1 MPETA
6 PTSSV
11 TPDPATTSAASRVD
25 RAVEETTTTLPPAV
39 TDSTTTTIAAPVDG
53 VTESVTEEVPVVA
66 PVLVELPVHGRGP
79 ARVVAG
85 VPTRINALVREA
97 IAVNDE
103 MLIRL
108 NDAQTQNRAT
118 SVAATRAQERVDR
131 LSSRERRAMVK
142 LDAARLMFE
151 DRVRWAYTRGPTA
164 SLEGFLQS
172 RTAAQLTG
180 RKAMVQFVLEQDTA
194 AVSRYLELRNDVGA
208 AVTTASDRLE
218 IAERAHARTQLAE
231 NEARAD
237 AALTTL
243 VVSMW
248 NRARR
253 GPRDL
258 VFPVVGTYAFGSD
271 FGAPRMVGSPD
282 EHQHQGNDIA
292 APLGA
297 QLVAVEPGMVVAMGN
312 DRLGGIKLWLAG
324 RSGTYYYYAHL
335 VSFAPEIHEG
345 DIVPAGAVLGFVG
358 NTGNARGGIPHLHFE
373 IHPAAGP
380 AVDPYPYLAAARAAA
395 TNGEVALRTSGRQ
408 QVRRHRD
415 EVRVVLDDPSRP
427 ERRRSPLVVVGLAS
441 TIAPEPRGSLDA
453 ENRDVGQPG
462 CGHLAGQLAD
472 PVEERGGE
480 PSRLLL
486 GVGVG
491 ATREVSLDHRTEAV
505 VRDVPAGQPV
515 EQRRESRDRRRGD
528 DAAGA
533 GHPSRFGQHA
543 DTIVPRHQVVERS
556 HHQDYVELPVP
567 MGKVPA
573 VALLDVVGPF
583 LTGLLDVERNRIEQR
598 HRVPAA

>member
-1 MPETA
+1 MIRVRPTCRSALVAALALGLLTAAGLPASAQEAPSPPISDPPLTVPEPPTTAPDVTAPETTA
-6 PTSSV
+6 PN
-11 TPDPATTSAASRVD
+11 ASMTL
-25 RAVEETTTTLPPAV
+25 EPTTTASVGMADRSADTTPTLAPAAN
-39 TDSTTTTIAAPVDG
+39 DSTTTTVAAPVDG
-53 VTESVTEEVPVVA
+53 VAEVVTEQVPVVA

-85 VPTRINALVREA
+85 VSTRINALVREA

-103 MLIRL
+103 MLVRL

-118 SVAATRAQERVDR
+118 SVAVTRAQDRVDR
-131 LSSRERRAMVK
+131 LSSRERRAMAR

-164 SLEGFLQS
+164 SLEGFLQC
-172 RTAAQLTG
+172 RTAAQLSG

-194 AVSRYLELRNDVGA
+194 AVSRYLGLRNNVGA

-218 IAERAHARTQLAE
+218 TAERAHARTQLAE

-253 GPRDL
+253 GARDL

-271 FGAPRMVGSPD
+271 FGAPRMVGSTD
-282 EHQHQGNDIA
+282 EHQHQGNDNV

-297 QLVAVEPGMVVAMGN
+297 QLVADEPGMVVAMGN

-335 VSFAPEIHEG
+335 VRFSPDVHEG

-380 AVDPYPYLAAARAAA
+380 AVDPYPFLAPAAR
-395 TNGEVALRTSGRQ
+395 RQ
-408 QVRRHRD
+408 
-415 EVRVVLDDPSRP
+415 
-427 ERRRSPLVVVGLAS
+427 
-441 TIAPEPRGSLDA
+441 
-453 ENRDVGQPG
+453 
-462 CGHLAGQLAD
+462 
-472 PVEERGGE
+472 
-480 PSRLLL
+480 
-486 GVGVG
+486 
-491 ATREVSLDHRTEAV
+491 RTEKW
-505 VRDVPAGQPV
+505 P
-515 EQRRESRDRRRGD
+515 
-528 DAAGA
+528 
-533 GHPSRFGQHA
+533 
-543 DTIVPRHQVVERS
+543 
-556 HHQDYVELPVP
+556 
-567 MGKVPA
+567 
-573 VALLDVVGPF
+573 
-583 LTGLLDVERNRIEQR
+583 
-598 HRVPAA
+598 

>member
-1 MPETA
+1 MIRVRPTCRSALAAALALGLLTAAGLPASAQEAPSPPISDPPLTVPEQPTTVPEVTAPETTA
-6 PTSSV
+6 PNASS
-11 TPDPATTSAASRVD
+11 TLEPATTISGGGVD
-25 RAVEETTTTLPPAV
+25 RSPAETTTTLAPAAG
-39 TDSTTTTIAAPVDG
+39 DSTTTTVAAPVDG
-53 VTESVTEEVPVVA
+53 VVEVVTEEVPVVA

-85 VPTRINALVREA
+85 VSTRINALVREA

-103 MLIRL
+103 MLVRL
-108 NDAQTQNRAT
+108 NDAQTRNRAT
-118 SVAATRAQERVDR
+118 SVAVTRAQDRVDR
-131 LSSRERRAMVK
+131 LSSRERRAMAR

-164 SLEGFLQS
+164 TLEGFLQS

-194 AVSRYLELRNDVGA
+194 AVSRYLEMRNDVGA
-208 AVTTASDRLE
+208 AVTTASDGLE
-218 IAERAHARTQLAE
+218 TAERAHARTQLAE
-231 NEARAD
+231 NEARGD

-253 GPRDL
+253 GARDL

-271 FGAPRMVGSPD
+271 FGAPRMVGSTD
-282 EHQHQGNDIA
+282 EHQHQGNDIV

-335 VSFAPEIHEG
+335 VRFSPDVHEG

-380 AVDPYPYLAAARAAA
+380 AVDPYPYLAPAAR
-395 TNGEVALRTSGRQ
+395 RQ
-408 QVRRHRD
+408 
-415 EVRVVLDDPSRP
+415 
-427 ERRRSPLVVVGLAS
+427 
-441 TIAPEPRGSLDA
+441 
-453 ENRDVGQPG
+453 
-462 CGHLAGQLAD
+462 
-472 PVEERGGE
+472 
-480 PSRLLL
+480 
-486 GVGVG
+486 
-491 ATREVSLDHRTEAV
+491 RTEKW
-505 VRDVPAGQPV
+505 P
-515 EQRRESRDRRRGD
+515 
-528 DAAGA
+528 
-533 GHPSRFGQHA
+533 
-543 DTIVPRHQVVERS
+543 
-556 HHQDYVELPVP
+556 
-567 MGKVPA
+567 
-573 VALLDVVGPF
+573 
-583 LTGLLDVERNRIEQR
+583 
-598 HRVPAA
+598 